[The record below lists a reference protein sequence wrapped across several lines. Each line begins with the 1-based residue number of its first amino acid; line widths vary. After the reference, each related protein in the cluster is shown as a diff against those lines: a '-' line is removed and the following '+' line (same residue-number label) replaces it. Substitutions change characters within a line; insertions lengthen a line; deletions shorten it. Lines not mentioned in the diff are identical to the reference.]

1 MRELDDEEMMF
12 GDISSTLVLGVD
24 IGQRL
29 DTGGKSNCG
38 LRHTCC
44 CPGGV
49 VLQLETLEA

>member
-12 GDISSTLVLGVD
+12 GDIPSTLVLGVD